1 MIKTFDCVQMKDRAG
16 KIISKKL
23 SKMTT
28 TQQLSYWQNRH
39 KQLAALQDELRKQT
53 PVTRNLRKNK

>member
-16 KIISKKL
+16 KKISQKL

-28 TQQLSYWQNRH
+28 TQQLSYWENRH
-39 KQLAALQDELRKQT
+39 SKLAALQEQLRKQT
-53 PVTRNLRKNK
+53 HAVLKSKKK

>member
-16 KIISKKL
+16 KKISQKL

-39 KQLAALQDELRKQT
+39 RQLATLQEQLRRQT
-53 PVTRNLRKNK
+53 PTVSKSKRK